1 MPTNKAW
8 VMNCLLLGA
17 KATKLLQEGKEDEA
31 REEIRSLTS
40 EFSPVD
46 IDYLVMRLT
55 EEKG

>member
-17 KATKLLQEGKEDEA
+17 KTTKLLQEGKEDEA

-40 EFSPVD
+40 ELSPED

-55 EEKG
+55 EEEG